1 MIASGKPRKQ
11 RVFRYN
17 APMHVRQKF
26 VHVRVAKELA
36 AKLGVK
42 RRSVAVRR
50 GDTVK
55 VMSGGSRGKTGKVA
69 SVDLKRAIVL
79 VEGIVRKNAKG
90 KESQIPIKSSNVYAI
105 DLDLSDKLRSARL
118 AGAKA
123 EAKSAGKVEV

>member
-11 RVFRYN
+11 RAFRYN

-26 VHVRVAKELA
+26 VHVRLAKELA
-36 AKLGVK
+36 SKLGIRK
-42 RRSVAVRR
+42 RSIAVRR
-50 GDTVK
+50 GDTVR

-105 DLDLSDKLRSARL
+105 DLDLSDKLRSARISG
-118 AGAKA
+118 AGA
-123 EAKSAGKVEV
+123 EKV

>member
-1 MIASGKPRKQ
+1 MITSGKPRKQ

-26 VHVRVAKELA
+26 VHVRIAKELA
-36 AKLGVK
+36 SKLGVK
-42 RRSVAVRR
+42 KRSIAVRR

-69 SVDLKRAIVL
+69 SVDLSRAIVL

-90 KESQIPIKSSNVYAI
+90 KELQIPIKSSNVYAI

-118 AGAKA
+118 GGAKA
-123 EAKSAGKVEV
+123 GKV

>member
-1 MIASGKPRKQ
+1 MIKSGKPRKQ
-11 RVFRYN
+11 RKFRFT

-36 AKLGVK
+36 AKLAIK
-42 RRSVAVRR
+42 RRSIAVRR
-50 GDTVK
+50 GDTVR

-105 DLDLSDKLRSARL
+105 DLDLSDKLRSARISG
-118 AGAKA
+118 AGA
-123 EAKSAGKVEV
+123 EKV